1 MAAKSRIKKIENL
14 QSVILR
20 DTLNVPWCVR
30 NDDIKEVLK
39 ISTAKD
45 EIRRYLKKKTTP
57 LRDKIHTNQLA
68 KSCNSGLTKKL
79 RRKHL
84 LDLLISNK

>member
-20 DTLNVPWCVR
+20 DTLNVPWYVR

-45 EIRRYLKKKTTP
+45 EIRRYLKKNYTITE
-57 LRDKIHTNQLA
+57 
-68 KSCNSGLTKKL
+68 
-79 RRKHL
+79 
-84 LDLLISNK
+84 

>member
-20 DTLNVPWCVR
+20 DTLNAPWYIR
-30 NDDIKEVLK
+30 NDDIREVLK

-45 EIRRYLKKKTTP
+45 EIRRHSRKTKNYT
-57 LRDKIHTNQLA
+57 IT
-68 KSCNSGLTKKL
+68 G
-79 RRKHL
+79 
-84 LDLLISNK
+84 

>member
-45 EIRRYLKKKTTP
+45 EIRRYLKKNYTITE
-57 LRDKIHTNQLA
+57 
-68 KSCNSGLTKKL
+68 
-79 RRKHL
+79 
-84 LDLLISNK
+84 

>member
-45 EIRRYLKKKTTP
+45 EIRRYLKKKLHHYGIKST
-57 LRDKIHTNQLA
+57 RTN
-68 KSCNSGLTKKL
+68 
-79 RRKHL
+79 
-84 LDLLISNK
+84 

>member
-45 EIRRYLKKKTTP
+45 EIRRYLKKNYTIT
-57 LRDKIHTNQLA
+57 
-68 KSCNSGLTKKL
+68 G
-79 RRKHL
+79 
-84 LDLLISNK
+84 